1 MKPRPNGRGCH
12 HGYSG
17 QTNSILGGMYHVN
30 ENVKKLLAESMWDLA
45 TCVDGEPNV
54 VPVAFKDVTEDGKLV
69 VGDVFLE
76 TTLNNLKADGGKI
89 AISVYDPKSL
99 EGYQV
104 KGTAEYVT
112 EGAVVDTFKA
122 MVEKMFNG
130 AATAKGALIITPEK
144 VIVTTPGAE
153 NKKVL

>member
-1 MKPRPNGRGCH
+1 M
-12 HGYSG
+12 
-17 QTNSILGGMYHVN
+17 LN

-45 TCVDGEPNV
+45 TCANGEPNV

-76 TTLNNLKADGGKI
+76 TTLNNLKANDGKI
-89 AISVYDPKSL
+89 AISVYDAKSL
-99 EGYQV
+99 EGYQI
-104 KGTAEYVT
+104 KGVAEYVT

-144 VIVTTPGAE
+144 VIVTTPGAD
-153 NKKVL
+153 NKKEL